1 VAPLGLREEGGAR
14 LRQVLASEDGKM
26 QTAKGHDGASQSNL
40 TIQIPFRL
48 PFSRA
53 IIFFS
58 IKPAIILLTV
68 RVDFPIC
75 TAISSCLVFPFSFRI
90 LTIASSSKEHF
101 KVSFWHFREEDMS
114 LWGSCY
120 SLLEPGHS
128 GKTRNAAEGVRGVAR
143 AHLKPQQNRPDSF
156 LRGR

>member
-1 VAPLGLREEGGAR
+1 MTDLRREESGGVAPLGLRKEG
-14 LRQVLASEDGKM
+14 
-26 QTAKGHDGASQSNL
+26 GASQSNL

-53 IIFFS
+53 ITFFS

-90 LTIASSSKEHF
+90 LTIASSSNEHF
-101 KVSFWHFREEDMS
+101 KVSFWHFGEVDMA
-114 LWGSCY
+114 LWGNPINRSRFLKSFFSPRIRFRKKRIRY
-120 SLLEPGHS
+120 SS
-128 GKTRNAAEGVRGVAR
+128 VA
-143 AHLKPQQNRPDSF
+143 
-156 LRGR
+156 